1 MQMQFVSNPDSA
13 YYKSSAFDKVL
24 HYISANTRRCT
35 LKEVRGKRSM
45 VVGNVTTVGE
55 AVKVL
60 RTIDGTV
67 I

>member
-1 MQMQFVSNPDSA
+1 M
-13 YYKSSAFDKVL
+13 
-24 HYISANTRRCT
+24 
-35 LKEVRGKRSM
+35 KEVRGKRSM

-67 I
+67 L